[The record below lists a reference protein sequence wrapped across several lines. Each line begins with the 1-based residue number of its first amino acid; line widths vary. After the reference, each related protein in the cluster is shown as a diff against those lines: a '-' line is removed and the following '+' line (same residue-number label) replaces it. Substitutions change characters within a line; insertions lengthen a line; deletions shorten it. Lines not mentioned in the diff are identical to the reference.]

1 VAADLYN
8 IHRIQFLMLANQT
21 VFEFGFL
28 NTSAIDS
35 FRKLDFQQ
43 MGTLSP
49 MLLQQN
55 KFQKITLENHK

>member
-1 VAADLYN
+1 
-8 IHRIQFLMLANQT
+8 MPANQT

-55 KFQKITLENHK
+55 KFQKITLENYK